1 MGNWLAVETGC
12 RGASG
17 ERTRGWAPFARSL
30 KGIVRKSSS
39 GCGNRDAD
47 VESPGVLVCGHPE
60 RLPQPVTIAT
70 ILTPASSPWVVKS
83 GCGDDDGVLD
93 KCSDTDKN

>member
-1 MGNWLAVETGC
+1 MGNWLAVEMGC

-17 ERTRGWAPFARSL
+17 ERTRGWAPSARSL

-39 GCGNRDAD
+39 GYGNRDED
-47 VESPGVLVCGHPE
+47 GESRGFQVCGHPDW
-60 RLPQPVTIAT
+60 LPQPVTTAT

-83 GCGDDDGVLD
+83 GCGGDDGVLY